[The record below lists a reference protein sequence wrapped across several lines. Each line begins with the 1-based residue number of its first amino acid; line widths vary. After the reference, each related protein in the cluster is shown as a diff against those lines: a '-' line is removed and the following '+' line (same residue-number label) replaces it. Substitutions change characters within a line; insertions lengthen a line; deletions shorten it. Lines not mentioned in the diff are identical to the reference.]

1 MAEYWDIFFIMIA
14 VAIVVFTCVA
24 IDRKNAEKKRQQNFN
39 PPPVKPTA
47 RKTTPVQNPK
57 PKKKTYQPPDVY
69 IPTHFT
75 AKSADIPEKSITAKE
90 AVSKGFSFR
99 KKSKSVRIT
108 NYHGE
113 AKKLTIPAYIDNLK
127 VNEISEKAF
136 YQNQSVRKLLIP
148 SAVRKIGKS
157 AFSRSQ
163 IEICIFADGLEI
175 LPERAFS
182 ACRNLK
188 KIRLPKTLHE
198 IGDSAFAGCKNLK
211 YIHFPLS
218 CWKFGKNAFS
228 FSGLEAF
235 SIEKSQQ
242 RVNNGEAFRFTPLE
256 KNHTLIIG
264 NHIDIPQQSGK
275 NYKGLYVLLVG
286 QKSKEITVPE
296 CSWLIFGKN
305 AFYENHAWISL
316 SMHQVKGSIAFFHSF
331 DNIKRQ
337 ILLYFYFPPKYQQ
350 PLILPY
356 FVHAYHGTKNERKE
370 IFCHIKQ
377 VGTAEEAVII
387 FPVGHSITW
396 QNIGYNMS
404 QKTTLQSERK
414 GILYQIEAEAFRTRN
429 LHELILAL
437 SFYASEQTIFGTVC
451 YHLHKVVWY
460 EDNQEIVKYIPC
472 SDVIGV
478 YAHSS
483 LLQAFRQNPDKE
495 HFFDSQV
502 ILDAMKKNTSGVHTR
517 QRIFIAL
524 DALRSQKRK
533 IDVNT
538 DFFLYYLEKHKEQ
551 AERLFTE
558 VSEDYPEYLESFRSL
573 PFVD

>member
-1 MAEYWDIFFIMIA
+1 MNFDFL
-14 VAIVVFTCVA
+14 
-24 IDRKNAEKKRQQNFN
+24 KNLFSRLSPDNSKFQPIPYQQKKSETAKIPILKQK
-39 PPPVKPTA
+39 PVK
-47 RKTTPVQNPK
+47 KI
-57 PKKKTYQPPDVY
+57 YQPDDVY
-69 IPTHFT
+69 LPEIR
-75 AKSADIPEKSITAKE
+75 KMESAVIREIHLSSKE
-90 AVSKGFSFR
+90 VVKQGFSFQ

-108 NYHGE
+108 NYHGD

-127 VNEISEKAF
+127 VNEISRKAF
-136 YQNQSVRKLLIP
+136 CQNQTLRKLLIP
-148 SAVRKIGKS
+148 STIRKIDES

-163 IEICIFADGLEI
+163 IAICIFADGLES

-188 KIRLPKTLHE
+188 KIRLPKTLQQ

-264 NHIDIPQQSGK
+264 NHIDILQQSGK

-350 PLILPY
+350 PLTLPY
-356 FVHAYHGTKNERKE
+356 FVNAYHGTKNERKE

-377 VGTAEEAVII
+377 VGTAEEAVIL

-396 QNIGYNMS
+396 QNIGYHMS

-437 SFYASEQTIFGTVC
+437 SFYASEQTIFGTGC

-460 EDNQEIVKYIPC
+460 EGNQEIVKYIPC

-502 ILDAMKKNTSGVHTR
+502 ILDAMTKNTSGVHTR
-517 QRIFIAL
+517 QRIFIAV
-524 DALRSQKRK
+524 DALRSKKRK

-538 DFFLYYLEKHKEQ
+538 DSFLHYLEKHKEQ
-551 AERLFTE
+551 AQQLFTE
-558 VSEDYPEYLESFRSL
+558 VSEDYPEYLEYFKSL